1 VDTGAMAVTRLI
13 SMMDPPVR
21 FDTKASFR
29 CLYNSSGVFML
40 ASPEVERPDV
50 RKVLVGSPT
59 SNMTT
64 D

>member
-50 RKVLVGSPT
+50 KKVT
-59 SNMTT
+59 
-64 D
+64 